1 MPTTRYPPLAEV
13 FPVLQRKNPPAAES
27 PPNLKENL
35 KQDLRK
41 GAVWFDDSE
50 LASYRDINGARILC
64 IFDRYETALAA
75 ASSSRTTSTTG
86 AEGLQSDL
94 YLLFIRADEYKS
106 EPRVGQ
112 EIRIDKRKYYVQPGT
127 IEYDGV
133 YEILVK
139 RASVR

>member
-1 MPTTRYPPLAEV
+1 MAIKYPPLAEV
-13 FPVLQRKNPPAAES
+13 FPVLRRGNRPATENP
-27 PPNLKENL
+27 PPNLKQDV

-50 LASYRDINGARILC
+50 LAGYRDINDAKILC

-75 ASSSRTTSTTG
+75 ASSSRSTSTIG

-94 YLLFIRADEYKS
+94 YLLFIRIDEYKG